1 MRQNGRFTLLFTMLF
16 AFVSSVQA
24 GTSDVLKSQDIF
36 DIEYASGLTIS
47 ADGKTA
53 FFVRHYMDIQTD
65 RKLGNIWKVDVKSQK
80 MLPVTT
86 GDHIDYNP
94 KLSPDGSQLAF
105 ISTRTGKPQIY
116 VTWLSSGHTAKLTNL
131 TSSPN
136 GLNWSPDGKY
146 IAFSMFVGKASSPP
160 VSLKGKPKGAKWAKN
175 ATFIDDV
182 YYRFDGAGYASKG
195 SNEIFLISAQ
205 GGTARQLTDDE
216 YNNGGGL
223 SWGKDSK
230 IIYFSAIR
238 TDNRHFTP
246 LNNDVYGLDIMQGT
260 ITQLTDRNG
269 PDNNPVVSPDGKS
282 IAYLGFDDKF
292 TNYEN
297 AQLYVMD
304 IDGKNSR
311 LVTQELDRSIS
322 RIAWDKRGNNVYI
335 QYDDQGKT
343 VLALQSIKNGKK
355 REFLTDKIG
364 GQSYG
369 RPYTSGEF
377 AASPQGNVII
387 TTSDPQR
394 PADVGLLDDD
404 EVLNLTNLNED
415 ALAHKTLAR
424 IEEVWYKS
432 SADGKDIQGW
442 IAYPPHFDK
451 NKKYPLVL
459 EIHGGPVTAYGPQFS
474 MEIQL
479 FAAAGNVVLYTNP
492 RGSSSYGKA
501 FANTI
506 DKNYPSQDYD
516 DLISGVDEV
525 INMGFIDSSKLF
537 VTGGSGG
544 GVLTAW
550 IVGKTDRFKAAV
562 VAKPVINWFS
572 FVLTADFYPYFYQY
586 WFDSKPW
593 EDIEGYMKFSP
604 ISLVGN
610 VTTPTM
616 LLTGESDYR
625 TPISETEQ
633 YYQALK
639 IQGVETA
646 MVRIP
651 GASHGIYR
659 KPSNLMAKVEYILWW
674 FDKHDSNSTTS
685 QEK

>member
-1 MRQNGRFTLLFTMLF
+1 MRQNCRCSLLFTILF
-16 AFVSSVQA
+16 VFSSAVKA
-24 GTSDVLKSQDIF
+24 DSNDVLESLNIF
-36 DIEYASGLTIS
+36 DIEYASGLAIS

-53 FFVRHYMDIQTD
+53 YFVRNYMDIQTD
-65 RKLGNIWKVDVKSQK
+65 RKLGNIWKIDVKTKK

-86 GDHIDYNP
+86 GDHIDFNP

-116 VTWLSSGHTAKLTNL
+116 VTWLSSGHVAKLTNL

-136 GLNWSPDGKY
+136 GLSWSPDGKHL
-146 IAFSMFVGKASSPP
+146 AFSMFVEKASSAP
-160 VSLKGKPKGAKWAKN
+160 VTLKGKPKDAKWAEN

-182 YYRFDGAGYASKG
+182 YYRFDGAGYAKKG
-195 SNEIFLISAQ
+195 SNEIFVISSQ

-216 YNNGGGL
+216 YNNGGAL

-230 IIYFSAIR
+230 VVYFSAIR
-238 TDNRHFTP
+238 SENQHFTP

-260 ITQLTDRNG
+260 ITQLTERNG
-269 PDNNPVVSPDGKS
+269 PDNRPAVSPDGKS

-311 LVTQELDRSIS
+311 QVTQDLDRSIS

-343 VLALQSIKNGKK
+343 ILALQSVKNGKK
-355 REFLTDKIG
+355 RELLTDKIG

-377 AASPQGNVII
+377 AASPQGNVVI
-387 TTSDPQR
+387 TTSDTQR

-404 EVLNLTNLNED
+404 EVINLTSLNED

-424 IEEVWYKS
+424 VEEVWYKS

-442 IAYPPHFDK
+442 IAYPPNFDK
-451 NKKYPLVL
+451 SKKYPLVL

-525 INMGFIDSSKLF
+525 INMGFIDPNKLF

-586 WFDSKPW
+586 WFNSKPW

-674 FDKHDSNSTTS
+674 FNKHDSKSTTT
-685 QEK
+685 QED